1 MPIKQI
7 LSSLLLRLLLQL
19 FKVCVLATECVVLIE
34 KLVIGWAARQAHV
47 PSIQVVGEYEV
58 KLTISY
64 V

>member
-7 LSSLLLRLLLQL
+7 LSSLLLQL
-19 FKVCVLATECVVLIE
+19 FNVCVLATECVVLIE
-34 KLVIGWAARQAHV
+34 KLVIGWAARPAHV